1 MWKWIG
7 AEESEIR
14 IDPSQRPEEAV
25 AQPLLSSVGAALFYT
40 MNFLVVD
47 DNRLLNRFLT
57 TYLRGKGHSASSLTD
72 SSKVQSWL
80 DLNPCD
86 GLILDIGMP
95 KIDGLTLITMIRE
108 KFPELPIVMFTG
120 LGYDED
126 AMQAARK
133 AGANGYVSKGLGPSE
148 IYSALMRVLTQHA
161 ANAAQASR

>member
-1 MWKWIG
+1 
-7 AEESEIR
+7 
-14 IDPSQRPEEAV
+14 
-25 AQPLLSSVGAALFYT
+25 

-72 SSKVQSWL
+72 SSKVEAWL

-95 KIDGLTLITMIRE
+95 KIDGLTLISMVRT
-108 KFPELPIVMFTG
+108 KNPDLPIVMFTG
-120 LGYDED
+120 LGYDET
-126 AMQAARK
+126 AMQAARA

-148 IYSALMRVLTQHA
+148 IYSALMRVLAQHSVA
-161 ANAAQASR
+161 R

>member
-1 MWKWIG
+1 M
-7 AEESEIR
+7 
-14 IDPSQRPEEAV
+14 
-25 AQPLLSSVGAALFYT
+25 T
-40 MNFLVVD
+40 FLVVD

-57 TYLRGKGHSASSLTD
+57 TFLRSKGHSASSLTD

-86 GLILDIGMP
+86 AIILDIGMP
-95 KIDGLTLITMIRE
+95 KLDGLTLISLIRE
-108 KFPELPIVMFTG
+108 KYTELPIVMFTG

-148 IYSALMRVLTQHA
+148 IYSALMRVLQPHSTT
-161 ANAAQASR
+161 RTP

>member
-1 MWKWIG
+1 MGSAI
-7 AEESEIR
+7 SF
-14 IDPSQRPEEAV
+14 PAV
-25 AQPLLSSVGAALFYT
+25 QLFKI

-57 TYLRGKGHSASSLTD
+57 TYLRGKGHTASSLTD
-72 SSKVQSWL
+72 STKVTAWL
-80 DLNPCD
+80 ELNPCD

-95 KIDGLTLITMIRE
+95 KIDGISLIAVVRE
-108 KFPELPIVMFTG
+108 KHPELPIVMFTG

-148 IYSALMRVLTQHA
+148 IYSALMRVIHR
-161 ANAAQASR
+161 ASPVAEAS

>member
-1 MWKWIG
+1 
-7 AEESEIR
+7 
-14 IDPSQRPEEAV
+14 
-25 AQPLLSSVGAALFYT
+25 

-57 TYLRGKGHSASSLTD
+57 TYLRGKGHTASSLTD
-72 SSKVQSWL
+72 STKATAWL
-80 DLNPCD
+80 ELNPCD

-95 KIDGLTLITMIRE
+95 KIDGISLIAVVRE
-108 KFPELPIVMFTG
+108 KHADLPIVMFTG

-148 IYSALMRVLTQHA
+148 IYSALMRVLAHQPTRVEA
-161 ANAAQASR
+161 GKK